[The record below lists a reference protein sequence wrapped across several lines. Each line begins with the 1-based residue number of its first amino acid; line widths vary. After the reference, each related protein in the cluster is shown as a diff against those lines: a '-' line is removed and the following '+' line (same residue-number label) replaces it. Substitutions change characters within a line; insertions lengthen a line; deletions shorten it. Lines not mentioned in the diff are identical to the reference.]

1 MISAAQEFTLGS
13 PISFS
18 QNPLKA
24 RTQDEYEAAESLLSL
39 FSTPLKSLHLPFED
53 HNMDVDRAPS
63 LLADLDVSTVPDTPL
78 SPLFPLGYDCSSS
91 SDLPIG
97 DYNMDID
104 SEFLDLGLGVSEST
118 TANNLNCL
126 SPFAIPGE
134 KISGSSVHTD
144 ETRVHVPR
152 LRKERASKVGTMSAA
167 LNDLR
172 KARISVTDLLLA
184 ILSGEFSE
192 FYSHRLAFLSDS
204 GRIRELLDIIWAE
217 KKSRPTIENWVQDVG
232 LDHICNL
239 VSNEMESAKPLLQM
253 KLKAVS
259 PEYVEQW
266 DVAAIMN
273 PVAMITPTWT
283 KILYAASEPQRRE
296 TEDARNRP
304 TV

>member
-1 MISAAQEFTLGS
+1 MISTAQQSTLGS
-13 PISFS
+13 PISLS
-18 QNPLKA
+18 QNPLKP
-24 RTQDEYEAAESLLSL
+24 RTLDEYEAAESLLSL
-39 FSTPLKSLHLPFED
+39 FSTPLKSLRLPFED
-53 HNMDVDRAPS
+53 HNMDVDPASS

-78 SPLFPLGYDCSSS
+78 SPLFPPGYDCSSS
-91 SDLPIG
+91 SDLPTG
-97 DYNMDID
+97 DYNMEID
-104 SEFLDLGLGVSEST
+104 SEFLNLGLGVSEST
-118 TANNLNCL
+118 TANNCL

-134 KISGSSVHTD
+134 NISGSSVHTD

-167 LNDLR
+167 LNVLR

-204 GRIRELLDIIWAE
+204 GRIRELLNTIWAE

-259 PEYVEQW
+259 PEYIEQW
-266 DVAAIMN
+266 DVAAIMD

-296 TEDARNRP
+296 TEDAQNRP

>member
-118 TANNLNCL
+118 TANNLNCI

-204 GRIRELLDIIWAE
+204 GRIRELLNTIWAE